1 MNTLGLDPVLPL
13 WIVGPP
19 TVVLMLFLANHVT
32 ALQQS
37 TVPLRRRRIRTAT
50 GVAMMLTTA
59 LLAHA
64 LAIVS
69 PADVRTFVLVWMII
83 VGLLG
88 LIILLALL
96 DAMTTYF
103 LLRAHRQHTCST
115 LAHLTPPQL
124 ALLNPEV
131 EPSDA

>member
-1 MNTLGLDPVLPL
+1 MNTLGLDPILPL
-13 WIVGPP
+13 WIVAPP
-19 TVVLMLFLANHVT
+19 TVVLMLFLANHVKTLQRTT
-32 ALQQS
+32 A
-37 TVPLRRRRIRTAT
+37 PPRRRRIRTAT

-69 PADVRTFVLVWMII
+69 PSDARTFVLVWMMII
-83 VGLLG
+83 SLLG
-88 LIILLALL
+88 LIILLAFL

-103 LLRAHRQHTCST
+103 LLRAHRRYARGAFASHTS
-115 LAHLTPPQL
+115 PQP
-124 ALLNPEV
+124 ARLNPEA

>member
-13 WIVGPP
+13 WIVAPP

-32 ALQQS
+32 ALQQT
-37 TVPLRRRRIRTAT
+37 TVSLRRRIRTAN

-64 LAIVS
+64 LAIVN
-69 PADVRTFVLVWMII
+69 PADVRTFVLVWMMI

-96 DAMTTYF
+96 DAITTYF
-103 LLRAHRQHTCST
+103 LLRAHKRQARCAFAPRTQ
-115 LAHLTPPQL
+115 PQL
-124 ALLNPEV
+124 ARLNPEA
-131 EPSDA
+131 EPRDA

>member
-1 MNTLGLDPVLPL
+1 MNTLGLDPVLPF
-13 WIVGPP
+13 WIVAPP

-32 ALQQS
+32 ALQQT
-37 TVPLRRRRIRTAT
+37 TVCLRRRVRTAN

-69 PADVRTFVLVWMII
+69 PSDVRTFVLVWMMI

-103 LLRAHRQHTCST
+103 LLQARTRRARWTFAS
-115 LAHLTPPQL
+115 LAPPQL
-124 ALLNPEV
+124 ARLNPEA
-131 EPSDA
+131 EPRDG

>member
-13 WIVGPP
+13 WIVAPP

-32 ALQQS
+32 TLQQS
-37 TVPLRRRRIRTAT
+37 TAPLRRRRIRTAN

-69 PADVRTFVLVWMII
+69 PADVRTFVLVWMMV

-103 LLRAHRQHTCST
+103 LLRAHRQRATGA
-115 LAHLTPPQL
+115 LAHLTSPQL
-124 ALLNPEV
+124 ARLNPEV
-131 EPSDA
+131 GPRDA

>member
-1 MNTLGLDPVLPL
+1 MNTVGLDPVLPF
-13 WIVGPP
+13 WIVAPP

-32 ALQQS
+32 ALQQT
-37 TVPLRRRRIRTAT
+37 TVSLRRRIRTAN

-69 PADVRTFVLVWMII
+69 PSDVRTFVLVWMMI

-96 DAMTTYF
+96 DALTTYF
-103 LLRAHRQHTCST
+103 LLRARTRR
-115 LAHLTPPQL
+115 ARWAFAPRTPLQP
-124 ALLNPEV
+124 ARLNPGA
-131 EPSDA
+131 EPRDG